1 MTIPVLTS
9 STLSGIPHGFFGR
22 QGGVS
27 TGDFASLNVSEAV
40 GDAPDTAAENRRL
53 VAATLGFA
61 PDRLSVARQVH
72 SADVVT
78 VTEPIS
84 YATRPDADGLVT
96 NVPGLLLGTLTADC
110 APILFAD
117 IEAGVIGAAHAGWKG
132 AINGVAEATVR
143 AMEALGA
150 RRSAIAAVIGPSI
163 SAASYEVGPQFAA
176 DVLARHPDATPFI
189 ITPPGGREHF
199 DLPGFLHSRLRAFGL
214 GTVVDLGVCTYANP
228 QAWFSHRRA
237 THQGTLTGRQIALI
251 GLKPVS

>member
-1 MTIPVLTS
+1 MIIPVLTS
-9 STLSGIPHGFFGR
+9 DALSGVPHGFLGR
-22 QGGVS
+22 QGGIS

-40 GDAPDTAAENRRL
+40 GDEPDIAAENRRL
-53 VAATLGFA
+53 AAAALGFA

-72 SADVVT
+72 SADVIT
-78 VTEPIS
+78 LTEPIP
-84 YATRPDADGLVT
+84 YAARPEADGLVT

-117 IEAGVIGAAHAGWKG
+117 MEANVIGAAHAGWKG

-150 RRSAIAAVIGPSI
+150 RRSSIAAAIGPTI
-163 SAASYEVGPQFAA
+163 SAASYEVGPEFAA
-176 DVLARHPDATPFI
+176 DVLSRHLDAAPFI
-189 ITPPGGREHF
+189 TNPPGGREHF
-199 DLPGFLHSRLRAFGL
+199 NLPGFLQGRLRAFGL
-214 GTVVDLGVCTYANP
+214 GTVLNLGVCTYADP

-237 THQGTLTGRQIALI
+237 THQGTRTGRQIALI